1 MNTEGFLKDPRT
13 RSPGLNHSY
22 GSASENQCV
31 DTPRTENALAEE
43 MLEDH
48 QSVLT
53 KRETTNHMQHDV
65 ISVQAQGTPLE
76 ENCSEKCSTGVAPPD
91 SFSRSTSATGA
102 NVPNENRVLRIVPRT
117 KTVQSR
123 RVQRTVNAVEVTA
136 DTIRGLSSVSET
148 EAAASLVCF
157 HFPLQLPF
165 QEGFLTNIAS
175 LSCLTERFLAE
186 VF

>member
-1 MNTEGFLKDPRT
+1 
-13 RSPGLNHSY
+13 
-22 GSASENQCV
+22 
-31 DTPRTENALAEE
+31 
-43 MLEDH
+43 
-48 QSVLT
+48 
-53 KRETTNHMQHDV
+53 MQHDV

-148 EAAASLVCF
+148 EAAASLNDF
-157 HFPLQLPF
+157 WRRFSDKYLLHAGSLYHSAQARLSHARLQ
-165 QEGFLTNIAS
+165 
-175 LSCLTERFLAE
+175 E
-186 VF
+186 VAKVALFIHCPRVRAKRAICEVEK